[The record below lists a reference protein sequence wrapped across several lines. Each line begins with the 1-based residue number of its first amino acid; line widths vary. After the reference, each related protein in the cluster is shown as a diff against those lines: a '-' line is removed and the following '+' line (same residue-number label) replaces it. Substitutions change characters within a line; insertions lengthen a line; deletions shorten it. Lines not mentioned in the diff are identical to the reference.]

1 MKFRKP
7 LQCMSEPFL
16 FTELIC
22 KNEGLVFLGS
32 VHNSLFQKLA
42 SKEVSGAKGMRIF
55 PRNRKTEEGSK
66 HYLKNASRL
75 LLK

>member
-42 SKEVSGAKGMRIF
+42 SKEVSGAKGMRSF
-55 PRNRKTEEGSK
+55 QETGRQRKGVSTI
-66 HYLKNASRL
+66 
-75 LLK
+75 